1 MLIFVTLNNL
11 KVNRV
16 EALPDIIKAFHSVGC
31 VEYWCWGY
39 REGTSFH
46 CCPGPIIDCTGLTV
60 YV

>member
-31 VEYWCWGY
+31 VEYW
-39 REGTSFH
+39 
-46 CCPGPIIDCTGLTV
+46 
-60 YV
+60 